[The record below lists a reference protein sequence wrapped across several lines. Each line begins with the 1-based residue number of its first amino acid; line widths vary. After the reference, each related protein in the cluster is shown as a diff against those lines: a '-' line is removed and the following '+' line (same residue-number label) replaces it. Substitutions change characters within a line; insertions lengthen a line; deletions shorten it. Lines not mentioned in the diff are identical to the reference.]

1 MDLMKTDI
9 TFSVLIRAPREKVFN
24 AMTTSEGLN
33 SWFTKKT
40 TKDDGKIHL
49 RWVDWGVQKVTE
61 SSENLPILEDK
72 FPERFV
78 FSWWVETG
86 NPTIIEMDFLDHEEG
101 TVVKLKE
108 SGYENSA
115 EGHKRFEDCAVG
127 WGQALTLL
135 KFFCEHGLVY

>member
-9 TFSVLIRAPREKVFN
+9 TFDVLIRAPREKVFN
-24 AMTTSEGLN
+24 AMTTPKGLN

-40 TKDDGKIHL
+40 TKDDGKLHL
-49 RWVDWGVQKVTE
+49 RWVDWGVDKVTT

-78 FSWWVETG
+78 YQWWLDHPTTVE
-86 NPTIIEMDFLDHEEG
+86 MHFLEHEEG
-101 TVVKLKE
+101 TVVKLRE
-108 SGYENSA
+108 SGYEDSE
-115 EGHKRFEDCAVG
+115 EGHRRFEDCAVG

-135 KFFCEHGLVY
+135 KFYCEHGLTY